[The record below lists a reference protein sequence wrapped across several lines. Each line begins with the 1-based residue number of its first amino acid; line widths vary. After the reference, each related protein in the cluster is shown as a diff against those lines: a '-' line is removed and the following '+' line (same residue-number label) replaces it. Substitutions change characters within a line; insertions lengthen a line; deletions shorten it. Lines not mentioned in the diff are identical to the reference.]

1 MGHSVLQL
9 RGRWMAAVLACGPDA
24 VLSHRDAAHLWDL
37 RRSASAR
44 IDVTAPRTRGGLDGI
59 VLHRVRRLD
68 PRDRTAHEGIPVT
81 TVARALLD
89 NAEVLRIRQLERM
102 IEEAERVGL
111 FDLRAIEE
119 LCERSHGRRGL
130 RPLVACLGA
139 TLEEPPHT
147 KSDLERMFL
156 DLCREADLPT
166 PIMNG
171 YVEGYEV
178 DAHWPGTNL
187 IVELDSWTFH
197 RTRGAFE
204 RDHARDLALKLAEYI
219 VLRLTWRQL
228 RNDREEVT
236 TTLRA
241 HLDSGRTPRARDR
254 GALARASP

>member
-1 MGHSVLQL
+1 M
-9 RGRWMAAVLACGPDA
+9 ACGREA
-24 VLSHRDAAHLWDL
+24 VLSHQSAAGLWDL
-37 RRSASAR
+37 RQTSSAIVHVTTPRSRHRQAR
-44 IDVTAPRTRGGLDGI
+44 LV
-59 VLHRVRRLD
+59 VHRVRRLD

-89 NAEVLRIRQLERM
+89 NAEVLRIGQLERM
-102 IEEAERVGL
+102 IEESERLGL

-241 HLDSGRTPRARDR
+241 HLDSGRTPRAPGR